1 MQDIPNVAVVTFFL
15 SLHEHI
21 AFVLMVMHS
30 MTMRQFSR
38 RLHLQTVAQSG
49 LKSSLYNGGKS
60 VFTMSGCD
68 CLNTCSFSPCK
79 LQTAVMVGILAI
91 NCRIE
96 RQGRRQRGSSL
107 VLCLQNQCPSWPQMK
122 GNGFGKRCSE
132 RKKAHFQLLPSN
144 KTKQNKTHPLP
155 SSKEKR
161 KKESRTKLPDSLFL
175 NKVCMGGSP
184 A

>member
-1 MQDIPNVAVVTFFL
+1 MQDITNVEVVTFSL
-15 SLHEHI
+15 SPHVHI

-30 MTMRQFSR
+30 TTRRQFAC

-91 NCRIE
+91 SCRVE
-96 RQGRRQRGSSL
+96 RQGRRQRGKLISARSPESVSFLAPDEGNRLWKKMFKKKEGSL
-107 VLCLQNQCPSWPQMK
+107 SASPLEQ
-122 GNGFGKRCSE
+122 
-132 RKKAHFQLLPSN
+132 N
-144 KTKQNKTHPLP
+144 KTKHLPPPL
-155 SSKEKR
+155 SKEKIKSR
-161 KKESRTKLPDSLFL
+161 KESRTKLPSSLFL
-175 NKVCMGGSP
+175 
-184 A
+184 

>member
-1 MQDIPNVAVVTFFL
+1 MQDIPNVAVVTFSL

-30 MTMRQFSR
+30 TTMRQFAC

-91 NCRIE
+91 SCRVE
-96 RQGRRQRGSSL
+96 RQGRRQRGKLISALSPESVSSL
-107 VLCLQNQCPSWPQMK
+107 APDE
-122 GNGFGKRCSE
+122 GNWLW
-132 RKKAHFQLLPSN
+132 KKMFKKKEGSLSASPLEQN
-144 KTKQNKTHPLP
+144 KTKHLPPPL
-155 SSKEKR
+155 SKEKIKSR
-161 KKESRTKLPDSLFL
+161 KESRTKLPSSLFL
-175 NKVCMGGSP
+175 
-184 A
+184 

>member
-21 AFVLMVMHS
+21 AFVLRVTHS
-30 MTMRQFSR
+30 MTMREFCR
-38 RLHLQTVAQSG
+38 RVHLQTVVQSG

-91 NCRIE
+91 NCRVE
-96 RQGRRQRGSSL
+96 RQGRRQKGQLISSL
-107 VLCLQNQCPSWPQMK
+107 SSESGSFLAPDE
-122 GNGFGKRCSE
+122 GKWCWKKMF
-132 RKKAHFQLLPSN
+132 RKKRLTFSFSFR
-144 KTKQNKTHPLP
+144 TKQNKTIRTLYPHPL
-155 SSKEKR
+155 KGK
-161 KKESRTKLPDSLFL
+161 
-175 NKVCMGGSP
+175 
-184 A
+184 

>member
-30 MTMRQFSR
+30 IAMRQSCPC
-38 RLHLQTVAQSG
+38 LHLQTVAQSG

-91 NCRIE
+91 NCRME
-96 RQGRRQRGSSL
+96 GQGRRQRGKLISARSSESVSFL
-107 VLCLQNQCPSWPQMK
+107 ASDE
-122 GNGFGKRCSE
+122 GKWLW
-132 RKKAHFQLLPSN
+132 KKMFREKEGSLSAFPLEQN
-144 KTKQNKTHPLP
+144 KTKQNAHTTAHP
-155 SSKEKR
+155 
-161 KKESRTKLPDSLFL
+161 RTFL
-175 NKVCMGGSP
+175 
-184 A
+184 

>member
-1 MQDIPNVAVVTFFL
+1 
-15 SLHEHI
+15 
-21 AFVLMVMHS
+21 MVMHS

-91 NCRIE
+91 NCRVE
-96 RQGRRQRGSSL
+96 RQGRRQRGKLISALSSESVSFLASNKGNWLWKKMFKKKASSL
-107 VLCLQNQCPSWPQMK
+107 SASPLDQ
-122 GNGFGKRCSE
+122 
-132 RKKAHFQLLPSN
+132 N
-144 KTKQNKTHPLP
+144 KTKQNPSLP
-155 SSKEKR
+155 HSLKR
-161 KKESRTKLPDSLFL
+161 KIKKAGASFL
-175 NKVCMGGSP
+175 AHCSYLKYGWEGVKFNH
-184 A
+184 

>member
-1 MQDIPNVAVVTFFL
+1 MQDIPNVAVVTFSL

-30 MTMRQFSR
+30 RTMRQFCR
-38 RLHLQTVAQSG
+38 CLHLQTVAQSG

-91 NCRIE
+91 NCRME
-96 RQGRRQRGSSL
+96 GQGRRQRGKLISALSSEAVSFL
-107 VLCLQNQCPSWPQMK
+107 APMK
-122 GNGFGKRCSE
+122 GNGFRKRCSE
-132 RKKAHFQLLPSN
+132 RQKAHFQL
-144 KTKQNKTHPLP
+144 
-155 SSKEKR
+155 
-161 KKESRTKLPDSLFL
+161 FL
-175 NKVCMGGSP
+175 
-184 A
+184 

>member
-1 MQDIPNVAVVTFFL
+1 MQDIPNVAVVTFSL

-30 MTMRQFSR
+30 RTMRQFCR
-38 RLHLQTVAQSG
+38 CLHLQTVAQSG

-91 NCRIE
+91 NCRME
-96 RQGRRQRGSSL
+96 GQGRRQRGKLISALSSESVSFL
-107 VLCLQNQCPSWPQMK
+107 APDE
-122 GNGFGKRCSE
+122 GKWLWKKMF
-132 RKKAHFQLLPSN
+132 RKTEGSLSAFPLE
-144 KTKQNKTHPLP
+144 QNKTNCSSYPRPP
-155 SSKEKR
+155 SSKGKIKR
-161 KKESRTKLPDSLFL
+161 IRAGPSFL
-175 NKVCMGGSP
+175 IHCS
-184 A
+184 